1 MHLWSTGSSCDRATG
16 VPMRV
21 AVLGAG
27 SWGTTLASLS
37 AGGNDTVLWSR
48 DADVADEVA
57 RERRNSAYLPD
68 VQLDPTLRATCDL
81 EVALEDAE
89 LVLLAVPSKY
99 LRSVLEQVV
108 GLVPATADLI
118 SVAKGIEIRT
128 GLRMTEVVIDV
139 LAHDP
144 TRVGALSGPNLA
156 REVAT
161 GQPSTTVLASPDEQR
176 AVRLRQALTTPT
188 FRVFSNPDVVGCE
201 VGGAAKNVIAIAAGI
216 GDGLGYGWNTKAA
229 LITRG
234 LTEITRLGT
243 ALGASPITFLG
254 LAGDGDLIATCSS
267 PQSRN
272 RHVGEELGRG
282 RPLESIVAD
291 MKMVAEGVSTTGA
304 IVELADRLG
313 VPMPITRRVH
323 EVLTATA
330 SPEDAVRH
338 LMSFEPGEE
347 LDDLTRD
354 LGRR

>member
-1 MHLWSTGSSCDRATG
+1 
-16 VPMRV
+16 MRI

-27 SWGTTLASLS
+27 SWGTTLGSLL
-37 AGGNDTVLWSR
+37 ARGNHTVLWSR
-48 DADVADEVA
+48 DADVADEVT
-57 RERRNSAYLPD
+57 RERRNSTYLPD

-81 EVALEDAE
+81 GAALEDAE

-99 LRSVLEQVV
+99 LRSVLERAV

-118 SVAKGIEIRT
+118 SVAKGIEVRT
-128 GLRMTEVVIDV
+128 GLRMTEVIVDV

-156 REVAT
+156 KEVAA
-161 GQPSTTVLASPDEQR
+161 GQPSTTVLATPDQER
-176 AVRLRQALTTPT
+176 AVRLRHAMTTPT
-188 FRVFSNPDVVGCE
+188 FRVFSNPDVIGCE

-216 GDGLGYGWNTKAA
+216 GDGLGFGWNTKAA

-272 RHVGEELGRG
+272 RHVGEQLGRG
-282 RPLESIVAD
+282 RALDAIIDD

-304 IVELADRLG
+304 IVELADRLD
-313 VPMPITRRVH
+313 VPMPITRRVQ
-323 EVLTATA
+323 EVLTATT
-330 SPEDAVRH
+330 SPEEAVRR

-347 LDDLTRD
+347 LDGLTRD
-354 LGRR
+354 PGRR